1 MISVDIDS
9 KDIGDLA
16 RKYTSIARNDTLKKI
31 SSVRLENDVLA
42 FEQNF
47 VLGTTIRL
55 GLSCD
60 ESGKLLIRIV
70 SLADNEAGNAVIMK
84 AVKAYS
90 ALSGLFGGEKEKGG
104 GGVAGIVE
112 QKTGGQ
118 FVRVAD
124 DLLSLDP
131 QDCVPFPLKL
141 HGVSIHD
148 GKLSLQLELF

>member
-1 MISVDIDS
+1 MISIDIDS

-16 RKYTSIARNDTLKKI
+16 RKYASVARNATIRKI
-31 SSVRLENDVLA
+31 SEVRLENDVLA

-47 VLGTTIRL
+47 VLGTTVRL

-90 ALSGLFGGEKEKGG
+90 ALSGLFGGKKG
-104 GGVAGIVE
+104 GGVAGLVE
-112 QKTGGQ
+112 NKTGGQ
-118 FVRVAD
+118 FVRVSD
-124 DLLSLDP
+124 DVLSLDP
-131 QDCVPFPLKL
+131 QSCVPFPVKL
-141 HGVSIHD
+141 HEVSIHD
-148 GKLSLQLELF
+148 GKLTLQLEFS

>member
-9 KDIGDLA
+9 KDLGDLA
-16 RKYTSIARNDTLKKI
+16 RKYTSVARNDALKKI
-31 SSVRLENDVLA
+31 SGVRLENDVLA

-47 VLGTTIRL
+47 VLGTTVRL

-60 ESGKLLIRIV
+60 DSGKLLIRIV
-70 SLADNEAGNAVIMK
+70 SLADNEAGNAVIIK

-90 ALSGLFGGEKEKGG
+90 ALSGLFGGEKCG

-131 QDCVPFPLKL
+131 QSCVPFPLKL

>member
-16 RKYTSIARNDTLKKI
+16 QKYASVARNATLKKI
-31 SSVRLENDVLA
+31 SGVRLENDVLA
-42 FEQNF
+42 FDQNF
-47 VLGTTIRL
+47 VLGTTVRL

-60 ESGKLLIRIV
+60 ASGKLLIRIV

-90 ALSGLFGGEKEKGG
+90 ALSGLFGGEKG

-112 QKTGGQ
+112 QKTDGQ